1 MLSVVLKIGKK
12 MKFLIINICNLL
24 IFIFLEIFYVLII
37 IFKEWV
43 SSCMNFKRMK
53 IIKLW
58 FKKKKL
64 FIGYFLGNEIVI
76 DRLKK

>member
-24 IFIFLEIFYVLII
+24 IFIFLEIFNVLII

-43 SSCMNFKRMK
+43 SSCMNFKRVKNNKVMV
-53 IIKLW
+53 
-58 FKKKKL
+58 FKKKIIYRV
-64 FIGYFLGNEIVI
+64 FFG
-76 DRLKK
+76 

>member
-43 SSCMNFKRMK
+43 SSCMNFKRVKNNKVMV
-53 IIKLW
+53 
-58 FKKKKL
+58 FKKKNYL
-64 FIGYFLGNEIVI
+64 
-76 DRLKK
+76 

>member
-1 MLSVVLKIGKK
+1 MLSVVLKIEKK

-24 IFIFLEIFYVLII
+24 IFIFLEIFNVLII

-53 IIKLW
+53 IIVMV
-58 FKKKKL
+58 FKKKII
-64 FIGYFLGNEIVI
+64 FRVFFG
-76 DRLKK
+76 

>member
-1 MLSVVLKIGKK
+1 MLKIGNK
-12 MKFLIINICNLL
+12 MKFFIINICNLL
-24 IFIFLEIFYVLII
+24 IFIFLEIFNVLII

-43 SSCMNFKRMK
+43 SSCLNFKRMK

-58 FKKKKL
+58 FLKKKL

>member
-1 MLSVVLKIGKK
+1 
-12 MKFLIINICNLL
+12 
-24 IFIFLEIFYVLII
+24 
-37 IFKEWV
+37 
-43 SSCMNFKRMK
+43 MNFKRMK

-58 FKKKKL
+58 FLKKKL

>member
-53 IIKLW
+53 IIVMVI
-58 FKKKKL
+58 KKKIIYRV
-64 FIGYFLGNEIVI
+64 FFG
-76 DRLKK
+76 